1 MKVAIRIRILIAS
14 AMAIAGYVVF
24 VPAEPEASAGASGN
38 IRVAQHRSLRP
49 DGKTPAP
56 PARALLT
63 RLTKRVAAATSADAL
78 FASHAW
84 YVPPPAPPPATAP
97 VSSAEQAAVP
107 KTPSAPPLPFSYM
120 GSYRPDGAAP
130 VFFLTHG
137 DRVYNV
143 RVGDT
148 LDNNYIVDSFSNGQL
163 IFTYK
168 PLDIKQQLSVEGQP

>member
-1 MKVAIRIRILIAS
+1 MKTAIRIRILIAS
-14 AMAIAGYVVF
+14 ALAICGYVVF
-24 VPAEPEASAGASGN
+24 VPAEPEASAN
-38 IRVAQHRSLRP
+38 VRVPQHRSIRSDIKSP
-49 DGKTPAP
+49 VP

-63 RLTKRVAAATSADAL
+63 RLTNRVAEATAADAL
-78 FASHAW
+78 FASHSW
-84 YVPPPAPPPATAP
+84 YVPPPAPPPLAAP
-97 VSSAEQAAVP
+97 VVSAEQAAVP

-143 RVGDT
+143 RIGDT
-148 LDNNYIVDSFSNGQL
+148 LDNNYTVDSLSNGQL
-163 IFTYK
+163 VFTYK